1 MLVLNRRPGESIV
14 IEPDLRVTVLSV
26 TDRRVWVGF
35 SAAGA
40 CGNLRVCATVLSPS
54 EARLEIVPMSS
65 VQFDGEHVR
74 ITTAGEQ
81 HAANASRAGLAID
94 RRPGERV
101 EIGDHLWV
109 AIGSIS
115 KGNPTITFGGSAIG
129 DEFSITLIR
138 PAGSY
143 VRLGVDAPDR
153 RVYREELWDAV
164 QASGATRETGGATA
178 PAATNPRGA
187 AQAPGSAGLGSPRFE
202 PPAETLLPEP
212 VVLPVEPVVLP
223 VEPVVVAVEPVVG
236 SSDVAAGSVTG

>member
-26 TDRRVWVGF
+26 TDRRVWVGV
-35 SAAGA
+35 SVAGA
-40 CGNLRVCATVLSPS
+40 CGHLRVCATVLSLN

-65 VQFDGEHVR
+65 VSFDGEHVR
-74 ITTAGEQ
+74 IATAGE
-81 HAANASRAGLAID
+81 HDAANASRAGLAID
-94 RRPGERV
+94 RKPGERV

-115 KGNPTITFGGSAIG
+115 KGNPTITFGGTAVG

-143 VRLGVDAPDR
+143 VRLGVDAPER

-164 QASGATRETGGATA
+164 QASGATREAGQVRS
-178 PAATNPRGA
+178 PAAA
-187 AQAPGSAGLGSPRFE
+187 AGGGDAADGPDAPGLGSPALE
-202 PPAETLLPEP
+202 PLVEPLLPEP
-212 VVLPVEPVVLP
+212 GDTADVAIVVPVEPA
-223 VEPVVVAVEPVVG
+223 VAPA
-236 SSDVAAGSVTG
+236 DVAAGSVTG